1 MKRKFFWSLVCL
13 TTITG
18 ISLATI
24 VNAESNPTLTVV
36 VNGVRSQQALSTQRR
51 TGVSHNGQICMRVF
65 SGNRG
70 FPNGDESEVKS
81 ACIPITGN
89 SIVKQFSGLKPGTY
103 AVGIIADENGDEKLN
118 TDWLGIPQE
127 GFGMSRNPKVSVTT
141 GTPKFSDASFPV
153 RKNITININMKY
165 SLDS

>member
-1 MKRKFFWSLVCL
+1 MKHKFFWSLFSL
-13 TTITG
+13 TTIAG
-18 ISLATI
+18 ISLATM
-24 VNAESNPTLTVV
+24 VNAESNSTLTVV
-36 VNGVRSQQALSTQRR
+36 INGVRYSP
-51 TGVSHNGQICMRVF
+51 GGKICMRVF
-65 SGNRG
+65 SGNKG
-70 FPNGDESEVKS
+70 FPNSDESEVKS
-81 ACIPITGN
+81 ACVPITGN
-89 SIVKQFSGLKPGTY
+89 SIKKQFSGLKPGTY

-127 GFGMSRNPKVSVTT
+127 GFGISRNPKVSVTT

>member
-13 TTITG
+13 TTIAG

-36 VNGVRSQQALSTQRR
+36 VNGVRSHS
-51 TGVSHNGQICMRVF
+51 GQICMRVF
-65 SGNRG
+65 SGNKG

-81 ACIPITGN
+81 ACVPITGN
-89 SIVKQFSGLKPGTY
+89 SITKQFSGLKPGTY

-118 TDWLGIPQE
+118 TDFLGIPQE

>member
-13 TTITG
+13 TSIAG
-18 ISLATI
+18 IGLATI

-36 VNGVRSQQALSTQRR
+36 VNGVQR
-51 TGVSHNGQICMRVF
+51 SHNGQICMRVF
-65 SGNRG
+65 SGNKG
-70 FPNGDESEVKS
+70 FPNSDESGVKS
-81 ACIPITGN
+81 ACVPITGN
-89 SIVKQFSGLKPGTY
+89 SVTKQFSGLKPGTY
-103 AVGIIADENGDEKLN
+103 AVGIIDDKNGDEKLN
-118 TDWLGIPQE
+118 TDWLGIPKE

-141 GTPKFSDASFPV
+141 GTPKFGDASFPV